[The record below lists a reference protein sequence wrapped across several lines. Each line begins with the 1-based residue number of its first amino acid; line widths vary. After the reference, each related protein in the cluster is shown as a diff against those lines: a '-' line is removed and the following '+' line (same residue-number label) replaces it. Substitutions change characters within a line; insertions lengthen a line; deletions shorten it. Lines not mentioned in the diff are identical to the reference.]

1 MQTKENKFFLSF
13 RDWPT
18 FWASAAC
25 LFFIG
30 GFVLWSALAPLAEGV
45 TASGQI
51 VVEDNRKVV
60 QHLEG
65 GIIRVLHVR
74 EGDLVEEG
82 DVLVELGQVASLAR
96 RDEVAKELAVEL
108 ASIERLTSLLDD
120 NEVPDFSVLDDLPID
135 EATRTEIIA
144 RQQRLFDQTVSSL
157 DSEVSVLTA
166 RRSTQRSR
174 ERDLTSQIA
183 AVGRSLRLA
192 QEDLTRRLSF
202 LDQKWETI
210 DRVQASER
218 EVASLE
224 AELSALRASQN
235 EARETALE
243 IDEEIKSAV
252 ATAQARYSGELLEA
266 RRNAEIAEEKLG
278 ASQDVLARTI
288 ITAPRSGKVLN
299 LAFTTLGGVVGSGE
313 PIMEIVPDTSDLV
326 AQVQINPTDRDAVQP
341 GQSVK
346 AQLSAYKMWV
356 QPRID
361 GEVLSIS
368 ADLKQIPETGVSY
381 YEARILLDRS
391 TLKTENNIDIIPGM
405 PVEAFIAN
413 GQKSTFAEILFEPIF
428 QVFDRGSRVS

>member
-1 MQTKENKFFLSF
+1 MQTKPNKFFLSF

-18 FWASAAC
+18 FWASFAC

-45 TASGQI
+45 TASGQV

-108 ASIERLTSLLDD
+108 ASIERLTSLLDE
-120 NEVPDFSVLDDLPID
+120 NEVPEFSVLDDLPID

-235 EARETALE
+235 EARETARE
-243 IDEEIKSAV
+243 IEEEIKSAV

-368 ADLKQIPETGVSY
+368 ADLKQIPETGASY

-428 QVFDRGSRVS
+428 NVFDRGSRVS

>member
-1 MQTKENKFFLSF
+1 MQPTEKKFFLNF
-13 RDWPT
+13 QDWPT

-30 GFVLWSALAPLAEGV
+30 GFVLWSAFAQLAEGV
-45 TASGQI
+45 TASGQV

-65 GIIRVLHVR
+65 GIIRTLHVK
-74 EGDLVEEG
+74 EGDIVEEG
-82 DVLVELGQVASLAR
+82 DVLVELGQIASLAR
-96 RDEVAKELAVEL
+96 RDEVANELAVEL
-108 ASIERLTSLLDD
+108 ASIERLTSLLDAGD
-120 NEVPDFSVLDDLPID
+120 APDFSVLDDLPID
-135 EATRTEIIA
+135 ERTRTEIIA
-144 RQQRLFDQTVSSL
+144 RQQRLFDQTVRSL
-157 DSEVSVLTA
+157 DSEISVLTA
-166 RRSTQRSR
+166 RRATQKAR
-174 ERDLTSQIA
+174 ERDLVSQID

-192 QEDLTRRLSF
+192 SDDLTRRLSF

-235 EARETALE
+235 EARVTALE

-252 ATAQARYSGELLEA
+252 AVAQARYSGELLEA
-266 RRNAEIAEEKLG
+266 RRNAEMAEEKLG
-278 ASQDVLARTI
+278 ASQDVLSRTI

-299 LAFTTLGGVVGSGE
+299 LSFTTIGGVVGSGE

-368 ADLKQIPETGVSY
+368 ADLKQVPETGVSY

-428 QVFDRGSRVS
+428 NVFDRGSRVS

>member
-135 EATRTEIIA
+135 EATRMEIIA

-174 ERDLTSQIA
+174 ERNLTSQIA

-266 RRNAEIAEEKLG
+266 RRNAEIAEEQLG

-428 QVFDRGSRVS
+428 NVFDRGSRVS